1 MRILLAAF
9 AICVALGAV
18 LFWAYGGMDQLTI
31 WAAEGQ
37 RKFQNAMA
45 RALRGIRS
53 GDPQA
58 LATLLIVCFSY
69 GFFHAVGPGHGKV
82 LIGGYGV
89 GRRVGLFKL
98 SSIALMSSLAQAV
111 AAIILVY
118 AGVFVLNWS
127 RKQMVD
133 ITEKMMAPI
142 SYAAIALIG
151 LWLLWRGL
159 RTFRRQMKSKQ
170 TSDDHDHNHDHA
182 DGTCS
187 GCGHRH
193 APSADEIAQLHSW
206 RDTLILIA
214 GIAIRPCSGA
224 LFLLVLTWRM
234 GIELAGILGALAM
247 GLGTGSVTVAVAI
260 ASVLFRGSALK
271 SAGTSQRLALMVPVL
286 EITAGSLVVIIA
298 LQLLRSA
305 L

>member
-1 MRILLAAF
+1 MRILLASF

-31 WAAEGQ
+31 WATEGQ

-159 RTFRRQMKSKQ
+159 RTFRRQMKARH
-170 TSDDHDHNHDHA
+170 THDNHDHNHDHA

-298 LQLLRSA
+298 LQLLRSS

>member
-9 AICVALGAV
+9 AICVAVGAV

-45 RALRGIRS
+45 RALRGIRA
-53 GDPQA
+53 GDTQA

-111 AAIILVY
+111 TAIILVY

-142 SYAAIALIG
+142 SYGAITLIG

-159 RTFRRQMKSKQ
+159 RTFRRQMKTRHTHS
-170 TSDDHDHNHDHA
+170 DHNHNHDNS

-206 RDTLILIA
+206 RDTVILIS

-260 ASVLFRGSALK
+260 ASVLFRDSALK
-271 SAGTSQRLALMVPVL
+271 SAGTSQRLALLVPVL

>member
-1 MRILLAAF
+1 MRTLLAVI
-9 AICVALGAV
+9 AIGMAV
-18 LFWAYGGMDQLTI
+18 IAVTFWAYGGMDQVAI

-45 RALRGIRS
+45 QALRSLRAGE
-53 GDPQA
+53 PQA

-89 GRRVGLFKL
+89 GRRIGLMKL
-98 SSIALMSSLAQAV
+98 SSIALMSSLAQALT
-111 AAIILVY
+111 AIALVY
-118 AGVFVLNWS
+118 SGVFLLNWS

-133 ITEKMMAPI
+133 ITENLMAPI
-142 SYAAIALIG
+142 SYGAIALIG
-151 LWLLWRGL
+151 LWLFLRGL
-159 RTFRRQMKSKQ
+159 RTLRRQVKS
-170 TSDDHDHNHDHA
+170 SHNCDDHGHEHA

-187 GCGHRH
+187 SCGHRH
-193 APSADEIAQLHSW
+193 APSAAEIAQLHTW
-206 RDTLILIA
+206 RDTVILIL

-247 GLGTGSVTVAVAI
+247 GLGTGSVTVAVAVI
-260 ASVLFRGSALK
+260 SVLFRGTALNAVGAPQK
-271 SAGTSQRLALMVPVL
+271 LALLVPLL
-286 EITAGSLVVIIA
+286 EIIAGGFVVIIA
-298 LQLLRSA
+298 TQLLRIS

>member
-1 MRILLAAF
+1 MRFLLAAF
-9 AICVALGAV
+9 AICVAVGAV

-45 RALRGIRS
+45 RALRGIRA
-53 GDPQA
+53 GDTQA

-111 AAIILVY
+111 TAIILVY

-133 ITEKMMAPI
+133 ITEKLMAPI

-159 RTFRRQMKSKQ
+159 RTFRRQMKAKQ
-170 TSDDHDHNHDHA
+170 TSDGHDHNHDPA

-206 RDTLILIA
+206 RDTLILIS

-260 ASVLFRGSALK
+260 ASVLFRDSALK
-271 SAGTSQRLALMVPVL
+271 SAGTSQRLALLVPVL

>member
-1 MRILLAAF
+1 MRILLASF
-9 AICVALGAV
+9 AICVVLGAT
-18 LFWAYGGMDQLTI
+18 LFWAYGGMDQLAI

-133 ITEKMMAPI
+133 ITEKLMAPI
-142 SYAAIALIG
+142 SYGAIALIG

-298 LQLLRSA
+298 LQLLRSS